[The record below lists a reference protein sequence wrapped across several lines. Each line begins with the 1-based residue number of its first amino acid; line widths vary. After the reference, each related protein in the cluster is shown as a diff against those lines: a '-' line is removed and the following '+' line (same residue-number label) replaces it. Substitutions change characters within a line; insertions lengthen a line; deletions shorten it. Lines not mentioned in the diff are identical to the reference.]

1 MRPFAYHRP
10 ANSKA
15 LEAIPVG
22 PLQDVPPTSARAQF
36 IAGGTTILDLMKLDV
51 AQPEILID
59 ITQFEDLTEIEARPA
74 GLRLGALSP
83 NGRCGSPSS
92 RHAPISGDRAEP
104 QPRRQ
109 RANTQYGED
118 RGQRAAAN
126 TLHLFPGYVMER
138 MQ

>member
-10 ANSKA
+10 ADSKA

-22 PLQDVPPTSARAQF
+22 PPQDVPPTSARAQF
-36 IAGGTTILDLMKLDV
+36 IAGGTTILDLTKLDV

-59 ITQFEDLTEIEARPA
+59 INPVRRFERNRGAPSRSTAR
-74 GLRLGALSP
+74 GARP

-92 RHAPISGDRAEP
+92 CHGPISGDRAEP

-109 RANTQYGED
+109 RTNT
-118 RGQRAAAN
+118 
-126 TLHLFPGYVMER
+126 
-138 MQ
+138 